1 MMIRLL
7 FIDDDPKAQQTL
19 SLVLEEEY
27 KVYSAY
33 TGLSGIELVE
43 EIHPDV
49 VLLDIN
55 LPDIDGLEILEK
67 INNSSQAPPTI
78 MLTASQIRYRNNK
91 LKGERSYKLVVR
103 RRRIDIRKVKLL
115 ITSYISFLIHIHW
128 IRTS

>member
-1 MMIRLL
+1 MDSKFYALRLAVRRGCNSIQVMIRLL

-33 TGLSGIELVE
+33 TGLSGIELIK

-55 LPDIDGLEILEK
+55 LPDIDGLEVLEK

-78 MLTASQIRYRNNK
+78 MLTAP
-91 LKGERSYKLVVR
+91 
-103 RRRIDIRKVKLL
+103 
-115 ITSYISFLIHIHW
+115 
-128 IRTS
+128 

>member
-1 MMIRLL
+1 MIRLL

-49 VLLDIN
+49 VLLNIN
-55 LPDIDGLEILEK
+55 LPDIDGLEVLEK
-67 INNSSQAPPTI
+67 INNSSQTPPTI
-78 MLTASQIRYRNNK
+78 MLTASQIRYVRIAYQLFRLTYN
-91 LKGERSYKLVVR
+91 LVEM
-103 RRRIDIRKVKLL
+103 I
-115 ITSYISFLIHIHW
+115 
-128 IRTS
+128 

>member
-1 MMIRLL
+1 
-7 FIDDDPKAQQTL
+7 
-19 SLVLEEEY
+19 
-27 KVYSAY
+27 
-33 TGLSGIELVE
+33 LSGIELVE